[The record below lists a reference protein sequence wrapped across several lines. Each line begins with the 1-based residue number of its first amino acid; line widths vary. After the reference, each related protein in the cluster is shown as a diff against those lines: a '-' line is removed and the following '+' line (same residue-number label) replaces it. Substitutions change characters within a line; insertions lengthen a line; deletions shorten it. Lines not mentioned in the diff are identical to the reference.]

1 MILFALCLVCFQLWF
16 GFEVVCQVLR
26 KNFDLW
32 NKVAISIP
40 VGFLLPAVI
49 FFIMST
55 VFGANIFHVLAHL
68 VGIGILA
75 WYLSVRRRKSSPPTT
90 TRPSTA
96 QLVALSLAVPI
107 SLILVPRFYFS
118 KPRTLHSVRFTEWS
132 ITPFFTIFSHTDN
145 CQ

>member
-16 GFEVVCQVLR
+16 GFEVVCRVLR

-32 NKVAISIP
+32 NKAAISVP
-40 VGFLLPAVI
+40 VGFLLPSLI

-55 VFGANIFHVLAHL
+55 FFGANIFHVLVHL
-68 VGIGILA
+68 VGIGLLA
-75 WYLSVRRRKSSPPTT
+75 GYLSVRRRRSSLLTT

-96 QLVALSLAVPI
+96 QLVAFSLAITI
-107 SLILVPRFYFS
+107 SLILVPHFYFS
-118 KPRTLHSVRFTEWS
+118 KPRTLHTVRFTDWS
-132 ITPFFTIFSHTDN
+132 LRPFFAFFSHTGN